1 MAKCKTCATKRPAT
15 VTGFEDVPYVELATA
30 VVSSYAAGKV
40 DTMLQQEADGTA
52 KTGFLVD
59 NPMARNGLFLAAGV
73 GILAYMKGE
82 MYKGAGIGLA
92 TYGGYQLIDS
102 LMTPADTTSS
112 SVQGLT
118 WMPPQNIAG
127 LNDGLRHLPGNYGVA
142 PNIVAGYQGSNYAQS
157 DFEESQ
163 MEVSGLTRAL

>member
-1 MAKCKTCATKRPAT
+1 MAKCKTCATKRPAM
-15 VTGFEDVPYVELATA
+15 VTGFNDVPYVELATA

-52 KTGFLVD
+52 RTGFLVD

-92 TYGGYQLIDS
+92 TYGGYQLIET
-102 LMTPADTTSS
+102 LMTPADASGVS
-112 SVQGLT
+112 GLT
-118 WMPPQNIAG
+118 FLPPQNIAG

-142 PNIVAGYQGSNYAQS
+142 PDLVAGYQGSNYAQE
-157 DFEESQ
+157 DFEES
-163 MEVSGLTRAL
+163 MSVSGLTRAL

>member
-1 MAKCKTCATKRPAT
+1 MAKCKTCATKRPVS

-40 DTMLQQEADGTA
+40 DTMLQQEADGTPR
-52 KTGFLVD
+52 TGFLVD

-102 LMTPADTTSS
+102 LMTPATTTS

-118 WMPPQNIAG
+118 FMPPQNIAG

-142 PNIVAGYQGSNYAQS
+142 PNIVAGYQGSNYAET
-157 DFEESQ
+157 DFEES
-163 MEVSGLTRAL
+163 MSVSGLTRAL